1 MQTYNEQPR
10 INSELATV
18 SSKKYNN
25 YRNIICVINNKVLV
39 NLKSHTW
46 FQPADLISS

>member
-18 SSKKYNN
+18 SSNKYNN
-25 YRNIICVINNKVLV
+25 YKNIFFSMNNKLLV

-46 FQPADLISS
+46 FHPADLISS